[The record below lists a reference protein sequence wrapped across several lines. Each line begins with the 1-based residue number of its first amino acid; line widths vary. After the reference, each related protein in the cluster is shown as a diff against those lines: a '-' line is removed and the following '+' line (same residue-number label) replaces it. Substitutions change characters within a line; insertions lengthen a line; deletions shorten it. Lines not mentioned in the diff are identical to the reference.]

1 MKKSNVMSV
10 LVLVCICLVSA
21 LLLSTL
27 NLITTPWLEDKNY
40 RKTQDSLREVYPG
53 GSDFKEINLKE
64 YDLPESITAAY
75 SEASG
80 GFVIQSTVEGYAP
93 GLVIMCGIDKDGR
106 IVGADYIAS
115 NETNSAEVGLG
126 DRFVGKVEAEM
137 TPDIVAG
144 PTSTLTTNAYYG
156 AVLDALSA
164 FTVLKGGRTPEQV
177 FSDNFNLALG
187 TSKKSHE
194 RWFATELLVG
204 VDALYKTDSADDG
217 VVMLI
222 GDRFVGVKAGVATS
236 SIGAYDESGVITDPT
251 AEEKAT
257 AEAAYALYSAT
268 TPTDVEIPAGTKTN
282 VLKVSVTATGN
293 YVINMVTTGS
303 YSAEGEWAHGDGA
316 NIEFTVSIT
325 PAGRIIDVITTKS
338 SESKGYG
345 DVCVK
350 ESFYA
355 SIRGAVREDILDLN
369 FSSIS
374 PDDYDDQ
381 IPADATGPA
390 VIAGATFTTVYYQ
403 QALLDAFDVV
413 TALLGSN

>member
-53 GSDFKEINLKE
+53 GSGFKEIDLKE

-93 GLVIMCGIDKDGR
+93 GLVIMCGIDKDGK

-144 PTSTLTTNAYYG
+144 PTSVLTTGAYYN
-156 AVLDALSA
+156 AILDAFSA
-164 FTVLKGGRTPEQV
+164 FTVLKGGRTPDQI
-177 FSDNFNLALG
+177 FRDNCNLALG
-187 TSKKSHE
+187 ISNKSFE
-194 RWFATELLVG
+194 RWFATEILVD
-204 VDALYKTDSADDG
+204 VDCIYKTDSADDG
-217 VVMLI
+217 AVVLI
-222 GDRFVGVKAGVATS
+222 GEKLIGVKAGVATS
-236 SIGAYDESGVITDPT
+236 SIAMYDEDGVITDPT

-257 AEAAYALYSAT
+257 AEAAYAIYSAST
-268 TPTDVEIPAGTKTN
+268 LTDIDAPAGISN

-293 YVINMVTTGS
+293 YVIDMVTAKS
-303 YSAEGEWAHGDGA
+303 YSINGLHGHGEEK
-316 NIEFTVSIT
+316 IYFSVSIT
-325 PAGRIIDVITTKS
+325 ASGEIIDVITTKH
-338 SESKGYG
+338 SESGGYG
-345 DVCVK
+345 DVCGT
-350 ESFYA
+350 EAFYA
-355 SIRGAVREDILDLN
+355 SIRGANREDILDLN
-369 FSSIS
+369 FYDLK
-374 PDDYDDQ
+374 PKDVYDDGL
-381 IPADATGPA
+381 IPNGATGPA
-390 VIAGATFTTVYYQ
+390 VIANATFTTVYYQ
-403 QALLDAFDVV
+403 QALLNAFDVV